1 MIEANTMNMLIADMD
16 ELLDYFYK
24 SNYKTLVNPDMA
36 LKKKP
41 TQTDAKVA
49 IEYYGVIL
57 DMIQNPDP
65 DDLRKL
71 SKPQQTKYIK
81 QIEKIIECL
90 SVFVKRKPRAKKK
103 PSVDRIVSKL
113 KFLPNEGVY
122 ESIEPGLIL
131 ESNILWTY
139 NTKTRKL
146 TKYEAPKDKKLSVK
160 GTSVID
166 FDPELSY
173 TKILRKPD
181 DILPQIVTLAKKSL
195 DITIRDLK
203 TKATVPNGRINTT
216 TLLLRAFK

>member
-1 MIEANTMNMLIADMD
+1 MNMLIADMD

-41 TQTDAKVA
+41 TQTDAKAA

-71 SKPQQTKYIK
+71 SKQQQTKYIK

-122 ESIEPGLIL
+122 ESI
-131 ESNILWTY
+131 
-139 NTKTRKL
+139 
-146 TKYEAPKDKKLSVK
+146 
-160 GTSVID
+160 
-166 FDPELSY
+166 
-173 TKILRKPD
+173 
-181 DILPQIVTLAKKSL
+181 
-195 DITIRDLK
+195 
-203 TKATVPNGRINTT
+203 
-216 TLLLRAFK
+216 